1 MKKTDVLIIGGSAA
15 GITTALTVKMKNPEK
30 KVTLVRKEKK
40 VMVPCGIPYIFGTI
54 GTTEKNILPDGGLL
68 NAGIEIIIGEAVN
81 IDLDQKCCTL
91 GDDKEIC
98 YGKLIFATGS
108 TPVRPSWL
116 NGNSLDNVFTIL
128 KNKDYLDELQNK
140 LRDMKNIVVV
150 GAGFIGVEVTDE
162 LNKAGKHV
170 TLVEKLPHIL
180 GMAFDPE
187 FADKGKEI
195 LESRGIDIITGKGIK
210 EIAGNGSVSGI
221 VLEDGQKMDA
231 DAVVLAM
238 GYVPNSQLALK
249 SGLKLNEKGFIKVDE
264 YLRTTQQDV
273 FAVGDCAEKKDFFT
287 RKTSTTMLAST
298 ACGEARVIGLN
309 LYKLSTPKSFGGT
322 IAIYSTVIGNTAFA
336 TAGLTETMA
345 RKENYDIVTGV
356 FEGPDKHPGA
366 LPGMHKQTV
375 KLIAS
380 KDTRTILGGEVMGG
394 YSSGELIN
402 VIGLAIENKMT
413 LSSLLISQIGTHP
426 MLTGSPVG
434 YPLIKAAEMACRPHE
449 N

>member
-98 YGKLIFATGS
+98 YDKLIFATGS

-116 NGNSLDNVFTIL
+116 NGNSLENVFTIL
-128 KNKDYLDELQNK
+128 KNKDYLDELQKK

-195 LESRGIDIITGKGIK
+195 LESRGIDIIAGKGIK
-210 EIAGNGSVSGI
+210 EIIGNGSVSGI

-264 YLRTTQQDV
+264 YLRTNEQDV

-322 IAIYSTVIGNTAFA
+322 IAIYSTVIGDTAFA

-366 LPGMHKQTV
+366 LPGMHKQFV